1 PVNIGQLFVRNWPI
15 KLAAMFF
22 AVMLYVAVAAQQPLS
37 QRFALRLA
45 VTVPPGRAVRQ
56 QPAGVTVTVT
66 GKGSV
71 IMKLRSFL
79 RTIRK
84 TIFDTFSGSEWSI
97 HQQPSD
103 VDIPKGTDV
112 QVVEITPRD
121 VDVLLYPVCKNE
133 VSTVRLACGDAE

>member
-1 PVNIGQLFVRNWPI
+1 MPVNIGQLFVRNWPI

-56 QPAGVTVTVT
+56 QPAGVTVTVS
-66 GKGSV
+66 GKGSE
-71 IMKLRSFL
+71 IMKLRSVP

-84 TIFDTFSGSEWSI
+84 TIADTCSGAVWSMPLPAF
-97 HQQPSD
+97 Q
-103 VDIPKGTDV
+103 VGIPK
-112 QVVEITPRD
+112 
-121 VDVLLYPVCKNE
+121 
-133 VSTVRLACGDAE
+133 